1 MSAELPL
8 RNDMLTLH
16 SDVLVLGGGPAG
28 TWAAWKAASEG
39 ARVVLADKGYCGTS
53 GSAAAGGNNVWY
65 VPPDPQKRELAKRS
79 REARGGYLSDRGWMD
94 RVLDRAYAN
103 VNQLGEWGYPF
114 PLDDDGIPQ
123 RGSLQGP
130 EYMRLM
136 RKKVLGAG
144 VRILDHSPALE
155 LLVDNDGV
163 AGARGVRRQEGTRW
177 RVTTG
182 AVVIATGGCAFLSKA
197 LGLNVL
203 TGDGGLLAAE
213 AGAEMSGMEF
223 SNAYALA
230 PSFASVTK
238 GFMYTWASFYGA
250 DGKKLEGGGPL
261 DRRTLVAR
269 GLERGPVFA
278 QLDQAP
284 AHAHAWMRAA
294 QPNFFL
300 PFDRARVDPFRDR
313 FAVTL
318 RFEGTV
324 RGTGGIRIAGADCR
338 TSVPGLYAAGDAA
351 TRELICGGVTGG
363 GSHNAAWA
371 MSSGWW
377 AGEGAAR
384 FGRTQ
389 PRARAPRP
397 TALASSTNAD
407 HPFDAEGLV
416 RAVQAEVFPFDRSLF
431 REEEGMR
438 RSRDRLEQLWTEVR
452 GPTGSGTREIVR
464 ARELVAMVAT
474 ARWMF
479 DAALARRESR
489 GMHLRTDHREQDPS
503 QQRRLLSG
511 GLEQTWVRPEVEGV
525 RAPAVEAVA

>member
-16 SDVLVLGGGPAG
+16 ADVLVLGGGPAG
-28 TWAAWKAASEG
+28 TWAAWRAATEG

-65 VPPDPQKRELAKRS
+65 VAPDPQKRELAKRS

-94 RVLDRAYAN
+94 RVLDRAYLN

-114 PLDDDGIPQ
+114 PLDDVGVPQ

-136 RKKVLGAG
+136 RKKVLAAG

-155 LLVDNDGV
+155 LLVDSDGV
-163 AGARGVRRQEGTRW
+163 AGAAACRRQEGTRW
-177 RVTTG
+177 RVTAG

-238 GFMYTWASFYGA
+238 GFLYTWASFYGA

-269 GLERGPVFA
+269 GLQRAPGVRPAGPGARPGARVDA
-278 QLDQAP
+278 NRP
-284 AHAHAWMRAA
+284 

-300 PFDRARVDPFRDR
+300 PFDRAGIDPFRDR

-324 RGTGGIRIAGADCR
+324 RGTGGIRIAGA
-338 TSVPGLYAAGDAA
+338 
-351 TRELICGGVTGG
+351 ELQDVG
-363 GSHNAAWA
+363 
-371 MSSGWW
+371 
-377 AGEGAAR
+377 
-384 FGRTQ
+384 
-389 PRARAPRP
+389 ARA
-397 TALASSTNAD
+397 
-407 HPFDAEGLV
+407 V
-416 RAVQAEVFPFDRSLF
+416 R
-431 REEEGMR
+431 
-438 RSRDRLEQLWTEVR
+438 R
-452 GPTGSGTREIVR
+452 G
-464 ARELVAMVAT
+464 
-474 ARWMF
+474 
-479 DAALARRESR
+479 
-489 GMHLRTDHREQDPS
+489 
-503 QQRRLLSG
+503 
-511 GLEQTWVRPEVEGV
+511 
-525 RAPAVEAVA
+525 